1 MLLVTRC
8 WDEEWMTSVWGS
20 TEGLKETIAK
30 ADVLLM
36 RWGSP
41 NDPADN
47 ALRGRRCTIFD
58 ERDFRLREE
67 FPLVDGTR
75 LRVYF
80 RR

>member
-1 MLLVTRC
+1 
-8 WDEEWMTSVWGS
+8 MTSVWGG
-20 TEGLKETIAK
+20 TEALRETISN

-36 RWGSP
+36 RWGNP
-41 NDPADN
+41 NEPSDN

-58 ERDFRLREE
+58 ERDFRLRDE
-67 FPLVDGTR
+67 FPLVDGTS